1 MSESTDITIEG
12 IIKLIKDLPQEQRQE
27 VADSAKEL
35 FTNSHVRNGV
45 VDMIISACIEENNSK
60 PIKFNNAA
68 FKEIINLFDMKNKT
82 NPSTNDFSYSLKV
95 AEIANSAIRYTYD
108 SNGKLVKSFDEVN
121 FNIAKLYSE
130 FNKDALH
137 IDFRYAKDK
146 DTDLIDISKLD
157 SKTQKYI

>member
-1 MSESTDITIEG
+1 M
-12 IIKLIKDLPQEQRQE
+12 
-27 VADSAKEL
+27 
-35 FTNSHVRNGV
+35 
-45 VDMIISACIEENNSK
+45 
-60 PIKFNNAA
+60 
-68 FKEIINLFDMKNKT
+68 
-82 NPSTNDFSYSLKV
+82 KV

-146 DTDLIDISKLD
+146 DTDLIDISK
-157 SKTQKYI
+157 